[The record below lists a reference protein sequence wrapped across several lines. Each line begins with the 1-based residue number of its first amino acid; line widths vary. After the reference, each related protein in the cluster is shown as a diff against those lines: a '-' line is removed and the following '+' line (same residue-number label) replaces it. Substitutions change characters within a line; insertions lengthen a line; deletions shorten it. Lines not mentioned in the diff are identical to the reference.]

1 MMYVVKRRKLVIL
14 NSVFTVFLLVVALLA
29 IGVGPMSATPM
40 EVISILLEKIGFSL
54 AQFTAAQESVILNI
68 RLPRILAAVLVGASL
83 SSSGAA
89 LQGLFRNPLVDPGLI
104 GISSGAALAVA
115 SMIVFG
121 RPLIDMLP
129 EAMGLYVLA
138 GIGFLGGML
147 ATLIVIKIA
156 NFSGRILVS
165 NLLLSGIAIQ
175 AVTFAGIG
183 LLQFLG
189 DDQQLRMITF
199 WMLGSLGGAMWS
211 STGVLGILVM
221 ISTIYIIR
229 DSKQLNLLA
238 LGEREA
244 SHLGLDIERLKKRI
258 IFFVTLSVGASVS
271 VSGSIGFIGLVVPHL
286 VRLMFGADH
295 RFLIPIS
302 VFVGAILLLLSDMMA
317 RTVVAPAELPIG
329 VITSLIGGP
338 FFIMLILRNKKIF

>member
-1 MMYVVKRRKLVIL
+1 MYVVKRRKLVIL